1 VIENPQPAWLPLLLL
16 ALPGIGF
23 AAHAVNQIIFPR
35 DDRPLCTVPA
45 IGLVLA
51 LMPTH
56 VIALTFGSL
65 TIGLTVAW
73 SVVGVL
79 GYAWLA
85 RHWREVRFA
94 VSIEHG
100 GWARRLG
107 IAALATLPIILPT
120 ILANF
125 SDEANFN
132 GHHAIIAH
140 LQNGTYP
147 PRYLYEPSLPLRYH
161 YGFDLAGAIV
171 TGLLRVRLDHAV
183 DLLTIALWPCMF
195 LLLWRVG
202 EHVGGRRAGLL
213 VALAV
218 CFSGG
223 WPLIAR
229 LGPPCGLC
237 TINGLRINPPFVHYF
252 FQHPWSLGVPIF
264 CLVVLQRAALS
275 RIGNQMLGLAA
286 LVCSL
291 SLLSLAHSVL
301 FVTCAVALGL
311 TEGWRLLRS
320 RDRSAGAVLLSL
332 GAALVCAR
340 LTGGFFVSGPF
351 PPAGGIFETGFY
363 LRDYGSSDAVL
374 GQLQWNLASFGTLLI
389 LGVVGLLRARRE
401 SFFLAILTAL
411 TLVIVNLLR
420 YKFSWD
426 IVKFA
431 TVGFIALAIG
441 AGVALSDLAGWAH
454 TLGRRLIYGVLI
466 VTLAGQGLLY
476 PFVLLVA
483 SYNPEGRLAFS
494 MQMIRPYFSQT
505 YPVNRDD
512 AQAVS
517 FLRSHMGPSE
527 IVYRAEEKSEP
538 YAIWGGVPT
547 QASVYAENGNDDVYG
562 LGPEKFAARKELRS
576 ISGDWFDRLLAEHV
590 TWVVADADDITIT
603 TALECQEGQ
612 RRAVLAAQ
620 YGKVRVFHIQ

>member
-35 DDRPLCTVPA
+35 DDRPLCTIPA

-51 LMPTH
+51 LLPTH
-56 VIALTFGSL
+56 VLALTFGSL

-85 RHWREVRFA
+85 RHWREVRSA
-94 VSIEHG
+94 VSLEQA

-107 IAALATLPIILPT
+107 IAALATLPIVLPT

-161 YGFDLAGAIV
+161 YGFDLAGAIL
-171 TGLLRVRLDHAV
+171 TGLLRVRLDHAI

-213 VALAV
+213 VALTV

-223 WPLIAR
+223 WPLITR

-264 CLVVLQRAALS
+264 CLVVLQRAARS

-291 SLLSLAHSVL
+291 SLLSLAHAVL
-301 FVTCAVALGL
+301 FIATVVALGMTEAWTAVRLRAL
-311 TEGWRLLRS
+311 T
-320 RDRSAGAVLLSL
+320 AVTVLLGL
-332 GAALVCAR
+332 GASVVCAK
-340 LTGGFFVSGPF
+340 LLGGFFASGEF
-351 PPAGGIFETGFY
+351 PPAGGILDTGFS
-363 LRDYGSSDAVL
+363 LREFSGSDAIL
-374 GQLQWNLASFGTLLI
+374 GQIQWNLASFGALLV
-389 LGVVGLLRARRE
+389 LGSVGLLRVTHEKR
-401 SFFLAILTAL
+401 FLAILAGL
-411 TLVIVNLLR
+411 TLIIANLLR
-420 YKFSWD
+420 YRYSWD

-431 TVGFIALAIG
+431 TVSFLTLAIG
-441 AGVALSDLAGWAH
+441 AGVALSDLASWADRS
-454 TLGRRLIYGVLI
+454 GRRLIYGSLI
-466 VTLAGQGLLY
+466 IALAGQGVLY
-476 PFVLLVA
+476 PFILLFG
-483 SYNPEGRLAFS
+483 SYNPEGRLPFS
-494 MQMIRPYFSQT
+494 MQMIRPYFSRA

-512 AQAVS
+512 AEAVS
-517 FLRSHMGPSE
+517 FLRSHMGPTE

-562 LGPEKFAARKELRS
+562 LGPEKLAARKELRS
-576 ISGDWFDRLLAEHV
+576 VSGDWFDRLLAEHV
-590 TWVVADADDITIT
+590 TWVVADADDIAIT

>member
-1 VIENPQPAWLPLLLL
+1 VHVSSALAGRRARWRQAGRPAGSVDGLLFRRLASDRPIGTAMWVMHHQWAPDKSTLCPLFLPTSLEFRCPDF
-16 ALPGIGF
+16 LPGRAAARRPLPDREPNVGLGCPGLF
-23 AAHAVNQIIFPR
+23 AIVAVA
-35 DDRPLCTVPA
+35 RPLCFVCD
-45 IGLVLA
+45 
-51 LMPTH
+51 
-56 VIALTFGSL
+56 
-65 TIGLTVAW
+65 
-73 SVVGVL
+73 
-79 GYAWLA
+79 
-85 RHWREVRFA
+85 VR
-94 VSIEHG
+94 
-100 GWARRLG
+100 R
-107 IAALATLPIILPT
+107 
-120 ILANF
+120 
-125 SDEANFN
+125 
-132 GHHAIIAH
+132 
-140 LQNGTYP
+140 
-147 PRYLYEPSLPLRYH
+147 
-161 YGFDLAGAIV
+161 
-171 TGLLRVRLDHAV
+171 
-183 DLLTIALWPCMF
+183 C
-195 LLLWRVG
+195 
-202 EHVGGRRAGLL
+202 
-213 VALAV
+213 
-218 CFSGG
+218 
-223 WPLIAR
+223 
-229 LGPPCGLC
+229 
-237 TINGLRINPPFVHYF
+237 
-252 FQHPWSLGVPIF
+252 
-264 CLVVLQRAALS
+264 
-275 RIGNQMLGLAA
+275 
-286 LVCSL
+286 
-291 SLLSLAHSVL
+291 
-301 FVTCAVALGL
+301 
-311 TEGWRLLRS
+311 WRLLRS

-340 LTGGFFVSGPF
+340 LIGGFFVSGPF

-363 LRDYGSSDAVL
+363 LRDYASSDAVL

-483 SYNPEGRLAFS
+483 SYNPDSRLAFS
-494 MQMIRPYFSQT
+494 MQMIRPYFSHS

-517 FLRSHMGPSE
+517 FLRSHMGPAE
-527 IVYRAEEKSEP
+527 IVYRTEEKSEP

-562 LGPEKFAARKELRS
+562 LGPKKLAARRELRS
-576 ISGDWFDRLLAEHV
+576 ISGDWFDRLLAERV

-612 RRAVLAAQ
+612 RRAVLTAQ